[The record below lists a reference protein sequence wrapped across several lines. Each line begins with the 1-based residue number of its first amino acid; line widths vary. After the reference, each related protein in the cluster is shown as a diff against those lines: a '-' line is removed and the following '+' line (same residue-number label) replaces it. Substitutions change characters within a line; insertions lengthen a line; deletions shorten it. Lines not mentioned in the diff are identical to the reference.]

1 MILVLY
7 LAYMLNVM
15 DNKFIG
21 LYQVVGNLWM
31 YEKL

>member
-7 LAYMLNVM
+7 IAYMLNVM

-21 LYQVVGNLWM
+21 LQVAGNLWM
-31 YEKL
+31 CEKL